1 MPDTLHADPDTVHP
15 VAAHPGLGLLARAL
29 WVALPATL
37 LAATLWL
44 ALTGALPFAF
54 GVDWVPAL
62 GISAA
67 FRIDGLSLMMLLLIS
82 GIGVAV
88 FTYAGA
94 YMDGDPKQVRLYGL
108 LTAFM
113 LAMAGAVTA
122 DDVILLFLCW
132 EATSILSFLLVGLK
146 HAKADARKSAQQ
158 ALLVTGTG
166 GLALLAGLLILVQ
179 QFGTTQLSAIIAG
192 MAATGP
198 TPILNAALLLVF
210 VGCFTKSAQFP
221 FHFWLPGAMAAP
233 TPVSAY
239 LHSATMV
246 KLGVFLLARFDA
258 GAGEWPLWTTLLQ
271 AVGSI
276 TAAWGMVLA
285 LSERDLKRILAW
297 STVATLGTLVVLVGM
312 PGPEASLA
320 VGSLLLAH
328 ALYKAPL
335 FFVAGNV
342 DHGAGTRIIDN
353 LGNLRRTMP
362 LTAVAAALAG
372 LSMAGLPL
380 SFGYVVKV
388 VTYDAKAVE
397 GVLAW
402 VPLANQIFTALAVAV
417 AGVAAIRLFWWNP
430 GGVEAPAAHECSWGM
445 VLPPLVVA
453 GFGLVLGLFPG
464 VTTELLLGVAGAM
477 ETTRPGTVGL
487 PTPGEQLN
495 PADVWATV
503 GATLLAGGLILY
515 FWDYLHRVLMRPF
528 AVVARLGARAF
539 FDASLIAL
547 PWIASRVTRT
557 LQHGHGPR
565 YIRLA
570 VVATLAA
577 VAAMLPQAL
586 AGTALP
592 PWEAPPA
599 GLAVGVAMILV
610 GCVAALRLRDRFVL
624 VLAAG
629 LVGYGSAVV
638 FLFVGAPDVAFTQF
652 VVETVFVIIA
662 VAVLIALR
670 GRGKPQVHADRTMP
684 IALLLSASLATVITA
699 LLVAVVARPFDPVL
713 STYFGAVSV
722 PEAFGRNVVNVILV
736 DFRAIDTL
744 GEITVIALSLMA
756 ALPLLQRLMAPARGT
771 TPRAPAERVVILDV
785 VAGPLYW
792 VILIA
797 SVVVYFRGHNEPGG
811 GFIGGLLAVTATILW
826 AIARGSQA
834 AEARL
839 PLGNAL
845 ALAAAGFG
853 LGAAAGVPA
862 WWYGL
867 PYMTHLWAT
876 IPLGFTDLKV
886 STVYLFDLGVYLAV
900 WGGLG
905 GYVLYLLGGDTTAGQ
920 RKGRAA

>member
-1 MPDTLHADPDTVHP
+1 MADATHADPDHAHADTAHAGLSL
-15 VAAHPGLGLLARAL
+15 VACAL
-29 WVALPATL
+29 WIALPASV
-37 LAATLWL
+37 LAAVLWL
-44 ALTGALPFAF
+44 ATHGPLPVA
-54 GVDWVPAL
+54 VSRDWVPAL
-62 GISAA
+62 GVSFA

-88 FTYAGA
+88 FSYAGA
-94 YMDGDPKQVRLYGL
+94 YMAGDPKQVRLYGL

-122 DDVILLFLCW
+122 DDVILLFLFW

-146 HAKADARKSAQQ
+146 HDKPEARKSAQQ

-179 QFGTTQLSAIIAG
+179 QFGTTQLSAIVAG
-192 MAATGP
+192 MADSGP
-198 TPILNAALLLVF
+198 TPLSNAALLLIF

-221 FHFWLPGAMAAP
+221 FHFWLPNAMAAP

-258 GAGEWPLWTTLLQ
+258 GAGEWPLWTMLLQ

-276 TAAWGMVLA
+276 TAAWGMTLA

-297 STVATLGTLVVLVGM
+297 STVATLGTLVVLVGL

-353 LGNLRRTMP
+353 LGNLRRSMP

-388 VTYDAKAVE
+388 VTYEAKAVE
-397 GVLAW
+397 GVLTW

-417 AGVAAIRLFWWNP
+417 AGTAAIRLFWWNP

-453 GFGLVLGLFPG
+453 GAGLVLGFYPG
-464 VTTELLLGVAGAM
+464 IVTELLLGVAGAM
-477 ETTRPGTVGL
+477 ETTRPGVVAL
-487 PTPGEQLN
+487 PTPAEQLN
-495 PADVWATV
+495 PADIWGTV
-503 GATLLAGGLILY
+503 GATLLAGGFILY
-515 FWDYLHRVLMRPF
+515 FWDFLHRVLMRPF
-528 AVVARLGARAF
+528 AVVARMGARAF
-539 FDASLIAL
+539 FDASLAAL
-547 PWIASRVTRT
+547 PRIAARVTRG
-557 LQHGHGPR
+557 LQHGNGPR
-565 YIRLA
+565 YMMLA

-577 VAAMLPQAL
+577 LAAVLPRAL
-586 AGTALP
+586 ADVALP
-592 PWEAPPA
+592 VWEAPSA
-599 GLAVGVAMILV
+599 GLATGVAMI
-610 GCVAALRLRDRFVL
+610 VAGAVAVLLLRDRFVL
-624 VLAAG
+624 ILAAG

-638 FLFVGAPDVAFTQF
+638 FLFLGAPDVAFTQF

-662 VAVLIALR
+662 AAVLIALR
-670 GRGKPQVHADRTMP
+670 GGGKAQVHADRSMP
-684 IALLLSASLATVITA
+684 VALLLAGALASAVTA
-699 LLVAVVARPFDPVL
+699 LLVAVIARPFDPVL
-713 STYFGAVSV
+713 SDYFGSVSV

-736 DFRAIDTL
+736 DFRAVDTL
-744 GEITVIALSLMA
+744 GEITVIALSFMA
-756 ALPLLQRLMAPARGT
+756 ALPLLQRLMASTADIATQAGGR
-771 TPRAPAERVVILDV
+771 RVVMLDV
-785 VAGPLYW
+785 VAGPLYR

-797 SVVVYFRGHNEPGG
+797 SIVVYFRGHNEPGG

-826 AIARGSQA
+826 AIAHGSRA

-839 PLGNAL
+839 PFGNAL
-845 ALAAAGFG
+845 VLTAAGFG
-853 LGAAAGVPA
+853 LGAAAGLPA
-862 WWYGL
+862 WLYGL

-876 IPLGFTDLKV
+876 IPLGITDLKV

-905 GYVLYLLGGDTTAGQ
+905 GYVLHLLGRMRQDDREGSVT
-920 RKGRAA
+920 